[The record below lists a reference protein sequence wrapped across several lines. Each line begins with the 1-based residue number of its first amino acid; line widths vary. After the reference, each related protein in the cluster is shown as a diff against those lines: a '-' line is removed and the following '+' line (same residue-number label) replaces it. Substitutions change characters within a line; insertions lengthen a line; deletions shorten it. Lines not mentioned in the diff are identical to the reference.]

1 MTYHLQKRIQSYKNF
16 SLFCQ
21 RIKNNND
28 IDYVLGLDP
37 EYSQV

>member
-1 MTYHLQKRIQSYKNF
+1 MTYHLQNRIQSYKNF
-16 SLFCQ
+16 SLFC
-21 RIKNNND
+21 RRNKNNN